1 MKIYPG
7 APTEKG
13 LVNDSSA
20 YGGRA
25 SLRAWGALE
34 RAGDQ
39 CVPYGEVA
47 SVRRTEDQKR
57 KLPSGYSEFGIL
69 DGCVDIDLFE
79 IPNNDGRRLRP
90 SYPEGHHQAANTAVV
105 LEVNDIG

>member
-25 SLRAWGALE
+25 SLRTCGSLE
-34 RAGDQ
+34 RPGNRRI
-39 CVPYGEVA
+39 PYGEV